1 MPTDRATP
9 KTINQELA
17 IRTFVEGLSDVTKL
31 LPHPS
36 KVLGNISKT
45 ITVFENTLKQP
56 DVAAV
61 SRRFR
66 DGIKKL
72 EWDISRVTQRGERA
86 ALIKSVCK
94 DMNLNSIIPASVSA
108 RDFGYTVLEATWVK
122 VGSYS
127 VITDLVE
134 KPREWFRFNLANELL
149 LITRDNPNG
158 IKVDEKWPRKFIV
171 VQHEASYKNPYGNGL
186 LDEAYWYSKGLA
198 ANFEYHLSFL
208 EDDGRDH
215 WIGEVPPGSTND
227 YKEKVEDALRKLRN
241 AAVAVIESGTQVR
254 KEPNTGRQSTSDA
267 YEVFKKSCRSTINML
282 WLGSD
287 LATNAQGTGSYAS
300 SKSGQEI
307 QADALESGKELAEQA
322 INQAIKWMAE
332 VNNLPGDD
340 TEEVEFYLYDA
351 PENDKVQA
359 EIDEIYSRT
368 TGRRPS
374 QQLMAKR
381 GYEDGDFDEAAP
393 ISAQGLTQP
402 LDSRSP
408 SSSEGAYRGATFES
422 GYNLQPLLSAAE
434 ALKKKY

>member
-9 KTINQELA
+9 KTITQELA
-17 IRTFVEGLSDVTKL
+17 IRSFVEGLSDVTKL

-72 EWDISRVTQRGERA
+72 EWDISRITKRGERA
-86 ALIKSVCK
+86 TFIKIACK
-94 DMNLNSIIPASVSA
+94 AMPLDSIIPAAVSA
-108 RDFGYTVLEATWVK
+108 RDFGYTVLEATWAQID
-122 VGSYS
+122 GHHM
-127 VITDLVE
+127 VIDLVE

-149 LITRDNPNG
+149 LITKDNPDG
-158 IKVDEKWPRKFIV
+158 IRVGEMWPRKFIV

-215 WIGEVPPGSTND
+215 WMGYVPPGSDNT
-227 YKEKVEDALRKLRN
+227 YKDKVETALRKLRN
-241 AAVAVIESGTQVR
+241 AAVAVIEEGTRVE
-254 KEPNTGRQSTSDA
+254 KVENTGRQSTSDA
-267 YEVFKKSCRSTINML
+267 YEIFKKSCRSTINML

-340 TEEVEFYLYDA
+340 TEEVEFYLYDS

-359 EIDEIYSRT
+359 EIDQIYSQA
-368 TGRRPS
+368 TGRKPS
-374 QQLMAKR
+374 DQLLAKR
-381 GYEDGDFDEAAP
+381 GYEEGDFDEAAP
-393 ISAQGLTQP
+393 ISAP
-402 LDSRSP
+402 VP
-408 SSSEGAYRGATFES
+408 NAPGATFES